1 MISTTVV
8 HILIFALN
16 VFIFELIYIIKV
28 LDKKNYISN
37 NNFITK
43 YKHKENVIKC
53 LMLERHNCF
62 NYLQVMYG
70 SLQLKRYDKLDNYII
85 KILEEIENTN
95 PLYRIKNQQLLD
107 TLFKSIKKAK
117 KNNVN
122 MTIEIKD
129 SFCFKKGI
137 PFEQKAK
144 FAECLKLFQ
153 SIIINKLK
161 DLDSKYKVI
170 KVRIGNDQKN
180 NVYALILYPAVI
192 YDDIIE
198 ALKIKHNIYDN
209 CYSNSIRFRI
219 SKSRI
224 LILLE
229 TVKYVES

>member
-1 MISTTVV
+1 MKIIRFLNKHYIKFIYFQWFFILICILCAFNMISTTVV

-95 PLYRIKNQQLLD
+95 PLYRIKI
-107 TLFKSIKKAK
+107 S
-117 KNNVN
+117 
-122 MTIEIKD
+122 
-129 SFCFKKGI
+129 SF
-137 PFEQKAK
+137 
-144 FAECLKLFQ
+144 
-153 SIIINKLK
+153 
-161 DLDSKYKVI
+161 
-170 KVRIGNDQKN
+170 
-180 NVYALILYPAVI
+180 
-192 YDDIIE
+192 
-198 ALKIKHNIYDN
+198 
-209 CYSNSIRFRI
+209 
-219 SKSRI
+219 
-224 LILLE
+224 
-229 TVKYVES
+229 